1 MVLVRETLTIIALLA
16 VLLYMSWQL
25 TLIVVVMLPASV
37 ISARI
42 FMKRLRGINRDTI
55 TMNAELTRVVSEGI
69 SGQRVIKLFDGYEN
83 ERSRCA
89 DVNDRQRGRGAG
101 RERGWQNV

>member
-42 FMKRLRGINRDTI
+42 FMKRLRGINSDTI
-55 TMNAELTRVVSEGI
+55 TMNAELTRVVSAGI
-69 SGQRVIKLFDGYEN
+69 SGQRVITLFDGYEN
-83 ERSRCA
+83 EGSRFA
-89 DVNDRQRGRGAG
+89 FANASLRQIGKA
-101 RERGWQNV
+101 